1 MTARRKWGV
10 PGPILSW
17 AMIFGLLPGV
27 AVAGDAKTDP
37 LGSWSAVEEE
47 DLATLH
53 GREGVVL
60 QVGDQEFEAHS
71 NNTLNANQVNSGI
84 INFRES
90 LGNMHGIFNQLN
102 NTGNNANNQNGLI
115 VNINVH

>member
-17 AMIFGLLPGV
+17 AMVLGLLPGM
-27 AVAGDAKTDP
+27 ALAGDAKTDP
-37 LGSWSAVEEE
+37 LGGWAVVEEE

-53 GREGVVL
+53 GREGVVV
-60 QVGDQEFEAHS
+60 QVGEQNFEINS
-71 NNTLNANQVNSGI
+71 NNRVDAQQLTSGV

-90 LGNMHGIFNQLN
+90 LGNMHGIFNQNN
-102 NTGNNANNQNGLI
+102 NTGINANTSNGLV
-115 VNINVH
+115 VNINVF